1 MDTATVKSRIEALL
15 AKTQK
20 QVSLEVLSELQQGTL
35 TLMRAMYGPSSSQEN
50 VWRASLDQIRGIHH
64 PGATSVLT
72 QSGAAIRG
80 ALQTMLE
87 EVDSGFI
94 GSLRDAIT
102 GEVLS
107 DLVKLSRKV
116 LEESPVVGKDVA
128 AVLTAA
134 AFEDTI
140 RRLAAKSGLG
150 DHEKLADTL
159 EELKKQGALQGAQV
173 GIAQSYLSFRN
184 KALHAKWGEV
194 DLSAVESVLAFTE
207 QLLLKHFS

>member
-1 MDTATVKSRIEALL
+1 
-15 AKTQK
+15 
-20 QVSLEVLSELQQGTL
+20 
-35 TLMRAMYGPSSSQEN
+35 
-50 VWRASLDQIRGIHH
+50 
-64 PGATSVLT
+64 
-72 QSGAAIRG
+72 
-80 ALQTMLE
+80 MLE

-102 GEVLS
+102 GEALG

-116 LEESPVVGKDVA
+116 LEESPAAGKDVA

-140 RRLAAKSGLG
+140 RRLGAKSGPV

-159 EELKKQGALQGAQV
+159 EELKKQGVLQGAQV

-184 KALHAKWGEV
+184 KALHAKWREV
-194 DLSAVESVLAFTE
+194 DLSAVESALAFTE